1 VKPITE
7 IDDPRL
13 VKALAHPLRVH
24 ILRVLQDRVASPSE
38 LASELDV
45 RLTNLSY
52 HVRFLERLELL
63 ELVSTKPR
71 RGAVE
76 HYYRAR
82 GRLRITDKAWAQV
95 PAIVKN
101 AMVAATL
108 DQTTRYVHA
117 AASTGGLDHQ
127 LAHLC
132 RQPMVLDEAGFK
144 ELAVAVKQ
152 LLERANGIEAGSAK
166 RLAAHGAHEA
176 HEIEAGLVMML
187 FEAQP
192 SRTGVPIAE
201 HAETPRARR

>member
-1 VKPITE
+1 VKQITE

-24 ILRVLQDRVASPSE
+24 ILRVLEDRVASPSE

-63 ELVSTKPR
+63 ELVNTKPR

-95 PAIVKN
+95 PAIVKD

-117 AASTGGLDHQ
+117 AASTGGFDHQ

-144 ELAVAVKQ
+144 ELAVAVKR

-166 RLAAHGAHEA
+166 RLAANGAHET

-187 FEAQP
+187 FQAQ
-192 SRTGVPIAE
+192 SATTGLPNTE
-201 HAETPRARR
+201 RSETARARR